1 MPEFGYQPKHIH
13 LLDSKLTLDPQI
25 AATIA
30 EIQARIAA
38 RDWLDR
44 LMNPRWELSMDFFQ
58 SLLMAPPQP
67 GPFTL
72 PAPSPAAPLV
82 TPGAGPA
89 VARPGEMKEV
99 AEALYKV
106 PAIQNLAQRAQEAL
120 MRDLNRLKAEWKGA
134 PMPEKVTM
142 ISVGTLFAAGVI
154 TPVLANRPT
163 RLLAFDAIKGKDIPL
178 PLLPGW
184 SFRVLDNGAGLKAP
198 LGHPAVTG
206 DVSVQAPG
214 GTVNWSAT
222 VNVDVAAVVK
232 ALK

>member
-1 MPEFGYQPKHIH
+1 MSGFGYQPNHIH
-13 LLDSKLTLDPQI
+13 LLDTRLTLDPQI

-30 EIQARIAA
+30 EIEARIAA
-38 RDWLDR
+38 REWLDR
-44 LMNPRWELSMDFFQ
+44 LMNPRWELSLDFFQ
-58 SLLMAPPQP
+58 SILNAPPAP
-67 GPFTL
+67 GPFAI
-72 PAPSPAAPLV
+72 PAPAPAGPLFK
-82 TPGAGPA
+82 PGAGPA
-89 VARPGEMKEV
+89 VARPGEMKDV
-99 AEALYKV
+99 AAALFKV
-106 PAIQNLAQRAQEAL
+106 PAIQNLTQRAQDML
-120 MRDLNRLKAEWKGA
+120 MRDLNRLKLEWKLA
-134 PMPEKVTM
+134 PLPEKITM

-154 TPVLANRPT
+154 TPVLANKPT

-184 SFRVLDNGAGLKAP
+184 SFRVLDSGAGLKAP

-222 VNVDVAAVVK
+222 VNVDVAAVIK

>member
-1 MPEFGYQPKHIH
+1 MSGFGYQPKHIH
-13 LLDSKLTLDPQI
+13 LLDSRLTLDPQI

-30 EIQARIAA
+30 EIEARIAA

-44 LMNPRWELSMDFFQ
+44 LMNPRWELSLDFFQ
-58 SLLMAPPQP
+58 SLLIS
-67 GPFTL
+67 
-72 PAPSPAAPLV
+72 PSPAGPFALAPPAPAAPAF

-120 MRDLNRLKAEWKGA
+120 MRDLNRLKAEWSAA

-154 TPVLANRPT
+154 TPVLANKPT

-184 SFRVLDNGAGLKAP
+184 SFRVLDSGAGLKAP
-198 LGHPAVTG
+198 LGHNAVTG

-222 VNVDVAAVVK
+222 VNVDVAAVIK